1 MSKSVLIINAS
12 PRANAYIIIG
22 VRPKEAS
29 PTAVL
34 KSQQTAI
41 EDAEYLYVFT
51 SLRREMISH
60 RKYTTIL

>member
-1 MSKSVLIINAS
+1 MSS
-12 PRANAYIIIG
+12 
-22 VRPKEAS
+22 KEAS

-60 RKYTTIL
+60 RKHTTILLIIQ